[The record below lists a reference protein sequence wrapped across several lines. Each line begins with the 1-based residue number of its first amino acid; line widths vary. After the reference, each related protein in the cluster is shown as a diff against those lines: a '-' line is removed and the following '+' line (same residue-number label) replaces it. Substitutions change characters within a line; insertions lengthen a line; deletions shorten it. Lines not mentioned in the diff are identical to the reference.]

1 MHPPVDV
8 RPTVYPLLAA
18 LLALSACGQPPPP
31 APAGPQPVRAAW
43 LAPGSVEVGS
53 GADYP
58 FGLALAPDG
67 RRLVFPAAAAGRVS
81 LWLQDLSSGE
91 ARALPAT
98 DGAAAPFWSPDGS
111 RVGFLAEDRL
121 RAIDLASGSVS
132 DLADAPGARGA
143 TWNAAGDLVFAGSTG
158 GLQRR
163 ATDGV
168 VTPLTTIDES
178 RETSHSWPAFLP
190 DGRHVAYL
198 VAASERGRAG
208 IWLTSLDNSSS
219 PTKVGDSDAQ
229 PVIAGH
235 TLLTLNDT
243 NLMAQALDAGTW
255 QPAGRP
261 TLAGLNAGRGPLGQL
276 FATAAAE
283 VLIYGAP
290 GSRLRELR
298 WVSPSGETLG
308 RAGEPAE
315 SWDLRIAPDGRR
327 IAVTQLD
334 PQLRTLDVWIR
345 DPAQTMPARLSL
357 GTDVDESAVW
367 SPDGLRV
374 AWVGKRRNIM
384 MRGAGAVLPEQTS
397 ATLDS
402 PIQLWDWSRDGAFLL
417 VGRTDAQTRDDL
429 WVLPQVPGA
438 TPGAYLNASFNQ
450 TYGAFAPNGRWVAY
464 TSDESGQPEIY
475 VDSFPKPGTR
485 LRVTTAGGTEPRW
498 RGDGSALYFRR
509 GSEVH
514 MVRLQWGPPL
524 RGAAQP
530 PAVTSLERL
539 FDTGA
544 PMRAFDVTPDGT
556 RFLVNLP
563 ASDAAPRSATMIV
576 HWNPVNRH
584 P

>member
-1 MHPPVDV
+1 M
-8 RPTVYPLLAA
+8 LAA
-18 LLALSACGQPPPP
+18 LLALAACRQQAPPLPPQP
-31 APAGPQPVRAAW
+31 APVRGVW
-43 LAPGSVEVGS
+43 LAPGAVEVGS

-58 FGLALAPDG
+58 FGLALAADG
-67 RRLVFPAAAAGRVS
+67 RRLVFPAASAGRVS
-81 LWLQDLSSGE
+81 LWLQDLSTGE
-91 ARALPAT
+91 ARALPQT

-121 RAIDLASGSVS
+121 RALDLASGAVS

-143 TWNAAGDLVFAGSTG
+143 TWNAAGDLVFAARTG

-163 ATDGV
+163 AAAGE
-168 VTPLTTIDES
+168 VTPLTWIDREAGES
-178 RETSHSWPAFLP
+178 SHSWPAFMP

-198 VAASERGRAG
+198 VTASDRKRAG
-208 IWLTSLDNSSS
+208 IWLTSLADPSSRTRVS
-219 PTKVGDSDAQ
+219 DSDAQ

-243 NLMAQALDAGTW
+243 NLMAQPLDPATW
-255 QPAGRP
+255 QAAARP

-298 WVSPSGETLG
+298 WVSPAGEPLG

-327 IAVTQLD
+327 VAVTELD

-345 DPAQTMPARLSL
+345 DASQTVPTRLSL

-397 ATLDS
+397 VALE
-402 PIQLWDWSRDGAFLL
+402 PPVQLWDWSREGAFLL
-417 VGRTDAQTRDDL
+417 VGRTDPQTGDDL
-429 WVLPQVPGA
+429 WVLPQAPGG
-438 TPGAYLNASFNQ
+438 TPGAYSAASFNQ
-450 TYGAFAPNGRWVAY
+450 TYGAFSPNGRWVAY
-464 TSDESGQPEIY
+464 ASDESGQPEIY
-475 VDSFPKPGTR
+475 IDSFPQPGTR

-514 MVRLQWGPPL
+514 VVRLQWRPPL
-524 RGAAQP
+524 RGVAQP
-530 PAVTSLERL
+530 PAVASLDRL
-539 FDTGA
+539 FDAGA
-544 PMRAFDVTPDGT
+544 PIRAFDVTPDGT

-563 ASDAAPRSATMIV
+563 ASDAAPRSATLIV
-576 HWNPVNRH
+576 HWNR
-584 P
+584 

>member
-1 MHPPVDV
+1 MLV
-8 RPTVYPLLAA
+8 A
-18 LLALSACGQPPPP
+18 LLVLPACRQP
-31 APAGPQPVRAAW
+31 APPLPAQPAPVRGAW
-43 LAPGSVEVGS
+43 LAPDAVEVGS

-67 RRLVFPAAAAGRVS
+67 RRLVFPAASAGRVS
-81 LWLQDLSSGE
+81 LWLQDLSTGE
-91 ARALPAT
+91 ARTLPGT
-98 DGAAAPFWSPDGS
+98 DGAATPFWSPDGA
-111 RVGFLAEDRL
+111 RVGFIAEDRL
-121 RAIDLASGSVS
+121 RAIVLASGGVS

-143 TWNAAGDLVFAGSTG
+143 TWNAAGDLVFASSAG
-158 GLQRR
+158 GLQHR
-163 ATDGV
+163 ATAGEV
-168 VTPLTTIDES
+168 RPITSID
-178 RETSHSWPAFLP
+178 REAGEVSHSWPAFMP

-198 VAASERGRAG
+198 VTASDRARAG
-208 IWLTSLDNSSS
+208 IWLTSLDDPSSR
-219 PTKVGDSDAQ
+219 TKVGRSDAQ

-243 NLMAQALDAGTW
+243 NLMAQPLDPATW
-255 QPAGRP
+255 QPAGQP
-261 TLAGLNAGRGPLGQL
+261 TLAGLNAGRGPLGQV

-298 WVSPSGETLG
+298 WLSPTGDTLG

-327 IAVTQLD
+327 VAVTELD

-345 DPAQTMPARLSL
+345 DAAQTVPTRLSL

-384 MRGAGAVLPEQTS
+384 IRGAGAVLPEQTS
-397 ATLDS
+397 ATIDPPL
-402 PIQLWDWSRDGAFLL
+402 QLWDWSRDGAFLL

-438 TPGAYLNASFNQ
+438 TPGAYLDASFNQ

-514 MVRLQWGPPL
+514 TVRLSWPP
-524 RGAAQP
+524 GGVAPTVA
-530 PAVTSLERL
+530 SLDRL
-539 FDTGA
+539 FDAGA
-544 PMRAFDVTPDGT
+544 PIRAFDVTPDGT

-563 ASDAAPRSATMIV
+563 ASDAAPRSATLIV
-576 HWNPVNRH
+576 HWSPVNRQ